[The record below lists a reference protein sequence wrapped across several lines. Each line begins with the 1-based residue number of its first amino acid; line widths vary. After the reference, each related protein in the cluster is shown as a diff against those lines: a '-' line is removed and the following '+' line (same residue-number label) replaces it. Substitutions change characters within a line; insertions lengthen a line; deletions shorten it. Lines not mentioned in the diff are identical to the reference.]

1 MNDAV
6 PVAELQRRLNMMTEQ
21 GITTGPMLDMMQR
34 QGLLTQR
41 DARRL
46 VGNYRTAGNR

>member
-6 PVAELQRRLNMMTEQ
+6 PVAELQRRLDMMSGQ
-21 GITTGPMLDMMQR
+21 GIATGPMLDRMYR
-34 QGLLTQR
+34 QGLLTER

-46 VGNYRTAGNR
+46 VGNYRTAGAR